1 MAKLF
6 SPKQKPVPEP
16 TPPPPMPDA
25 ESPAVREAKRRA
37 TEMAMQRA
45 GRASTILGGSNDA
58 GSGDSYSGSKLG

>member
-45 GRASTILGGSNDA
+45 GRASTILGGSDSD
-58 GSGDSYSGSKLG
+58 SGDSYSKKTLG